1 MLRLVAQG
9 NDPFDAAYGLGSLHE
24 WLESTAF
31 TISNTV
37 FRGAKDAAI
46 LGAAGFNEQIK
57 TIRKMVV
64 DHPRTESLPISID

>member
-9 NDPFDAAYGLGSLHE
+9 NDPFDAAFGLGSLHE
-24 WLESTAF
+24 WLGSTAI

-37 FRGAKDAAI
+37 FRGARDAAI

-64 DHPRTESLPISID
+64 DHPRTESLPISSD